1 MGAAASTQRWTAE
14 DVQQAIGVLFDDTE
28 TRAAFD
34 EAKRNGTVD
43 CDTITTHA
51 VDPKEVLF
59 RNLQRFKEEQG
70 ALGRY
75 GTRLRDIAEQAL
87 EGKRRQRDGG
97 GEVAGLDDLYAV
109 AEKALGVFGELVT
122 QALSVSD
129 AVAEAPAPAPAPGP
143 APEAPA
149 GPYFLPLLKPRARC
163 AAKAATRYGGKVSR
177 VFDVVRGSLIVETES
192 QVLDVYEKI
201 SKLDVVRLK
210 NRFAKPLYT
219 GYRDLLLTI
228 AVPVEDGDHLCEL
241 CIQLDAVD
249 AASSYAL
256 YCFMRPF
263 FLNATT
269 SQARQ
274 RRDLLLALP
283 AASDADDF
291 VDKLAAMPKTHECI
305 VCVEF
310 FRAVFLGAPRAVRE
324 RSMLF
329 SELPLYDATSLEDL
343 AARLLRSDDV
353 HQLEAVAVLMRCPS
367 H

>member
-1 MGAAASTQRWTAE
+1 M
-14 DVQQAIGVLFDDTE
+14 
-28 TRAAFD
+28 
-34 EAKRNGTVD
+34 
-43 CDTITTHA
+43 
-51 VDPKEVLF
+51 
-59 RNLQRFKEEQG
+59 
-70 ALGRY
+70 
-75 GTRLRDIAEQAL
+75 
-87 EGKRRQRDGG
+87 
-97 GEVAGLDDLYAV
+97 AGLDDLYAV
-109 AEKALGVFGELVT
+109 AEKAIGVFGELVT

-129 AVAEAPAPAPAPGP
+129 VAEAPAPAPAPGP

-149 GPYFLPLLKPRARC
+149 RPDFLPSLKPRARC

-192 QVLDVYEKI
+192 QVLDVYEKL
-201 SKLDVVRLK
+201 SKLNIVRLK

-228 AVPVEDGDHLCEL
+228 AVPVDEGDHLCEL
-241 CIQLDAVD
+241 CIQLDAVE

-291 VDKLAAMPKTHECI
+291 VDKLAAMPKDGPI

-324 RSMLF
+324 RSLLF

-343 AARLLRSDDV
+343 AARILRSNDV
-353 HQLEAVAVLMRCPS
+353 HQLEAVVVLMRCPS